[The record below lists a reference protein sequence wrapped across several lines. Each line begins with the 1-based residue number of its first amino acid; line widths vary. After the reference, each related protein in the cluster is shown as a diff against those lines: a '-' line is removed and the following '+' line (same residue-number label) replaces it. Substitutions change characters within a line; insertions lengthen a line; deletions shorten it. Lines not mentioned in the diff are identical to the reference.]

1 MNTEIKTSHDLEQ
14 MMHSEQ
20 DKLKEQIAA
29 KGTLENMAAD
39 LRRKKLELK
48 AEISQVDVELS
59 GYTQAIQKARNN
71 IREHEINLDQ
81 FRSAFWTAKKDG
93 R

>member
-1 MNTEIKTSHDLEQ
+1 MSTELKSSIELEG
-14 MMHSEQ
+14 MMHKEQ

-29 KGTLENMAAD
+29 KGTLENIAAD

-48 AEISQVDVELS
+48 AEMSQVDVELS

-71 IREHEINLDQ
+71 IREHDINIEQ
-81 FRSAFWTAKKDG
+81 FKSAFWTAKKDG

>member
-1 MNTEIKTSHDLEQ
+1 MNTELKTSAELES
-14 MMHSEQ
+14 MMHAEQ

-48 AEISQVDVELS
+48 SEIASVDVELS
-59 GYTQAIQKARNN
+59 SYTQAIQKARNN
-71 IREHEINLDQ
+71 IREHDINVEQ
-81 FRSAFWTAKKDG
+81 FKSAFWTAKKDG